1 MKKKVFVTGFK
12 GYVGTVFCNLF
23 KKKYNLYGCDINFFT
38 KKKDFKSLVKID
50 HDIDT
55 GKLKTKHF
63 LGVDT
68 VVHLAAISNDP
79 MGEEFKNLTNKVNLN
94 NSIKLFNLCAKS
106 NVRKFIFASSCSVYG
121 SSSQNQY
128 SCERSKKKPL
138 TTYSR
143 TKDLFEKF
151 LLSQK
156 TSVKIYILRFATAAG
171 VSSNFR
177 LDLSLNNLVYSSI
190 KKKLINVLS
199 NGKPIRPFIDVQD
212 MSKAFNYFIEEKNF
226 SPNAEVFNVG
236 INKNNISIKNL
247 AKLISEKTKNPYSIN
262 KNAQIDKRS
271 YKVNFGKF
279 KKRTGNLTKNFKDLR
294 KIIDSLIKYFASSKF
309 KEQTRNYRLNHLKKN
324 KIEKKYS
331 F

>member
-38 KKKDFKSLVKID
+38 RKKDFKILVKRD
-50 HDIDT
+50 YDIDT
-55 GKLKTKHF
+55 GKLKTRHL

-79 MGEEFKNLTNKVNLN
+79 MGEEFKNLTTKVNLK
-94 NSIKLFNLCAKS
+94 NSIKLFNLCVKS

-121 SSSQNQY
+121 ASSQNQY
-128 SCERSKKKPL
+128 SCEQSKPRPL
-138 TTYSR
+138 TTYSQ
-143 TKDLFEKF
+143 TKNLFEKF

-171 VSSNFR
+171 VSKNFR

-190 KKKLINVLS
+190 KTKLINVLS
-199 NGKPIRPFIDVQD
+199 NGKPIRPFIDVHD
-212 MSKAFNYFIEEKNF
+212 MSRSFDYFIEEKNF
-226 SPNAEVFNVG
+226 SPKAEVLNVG

-247 AKLISEKTKNPYSIN
+247 AKLISEKTKTPYNIN

-279 KKRTGNLTKNFKDLR
+279 KKRTGTLTKNFYDLK
-294 KIIDSLIKYFASSKF
+294 KIIESLVKYFKSSKF
-309 KEQTRNYRLNHLKKN
+309 KEQSRNYRLNYLKK
-324 KIEKKYS
+324 KQIEKKYS